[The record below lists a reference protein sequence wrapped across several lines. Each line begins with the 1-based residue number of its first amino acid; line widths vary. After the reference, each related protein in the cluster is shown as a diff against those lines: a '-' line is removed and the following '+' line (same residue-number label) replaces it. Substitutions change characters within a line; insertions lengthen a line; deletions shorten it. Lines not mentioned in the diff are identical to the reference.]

1 MCTVWCV
8 LVGITFTLVIEFFVC
23 KVARETNEELYGIK
37 ADPGFF
43 VFIVNL
49 YGLCGIELI

>member
-1 MCTVWCV
+1 VWCV